1 MKTLLANNDL
11 AQTGDTQT
19 WLFEVAWIL
28 SKHGDV
34 DIFAPVDEMCGDY
47 IRMMYMNGFRQAE
60 YADEW
65 SRYLEDGI
73 YAEPIPYN

>member
-1 MKTLLANNDL
+1 MKTLLAN
-11 AQTGDTQT
+11 
-19 WLFEVAWIL
+19 VAWIL